1 MGTSNAKAAADAA
14 EPPKSTWDKVIT
26 STPVVMTIVATV
38 LAGLSSSE
46 MNQAQYYRATAAQQQ
61 SKASDQWA
69 LFQAKRGRASDAE
82 QRAEMFLTLGDAGPF
97 SIDQVTALPKRTSAA
112 ATAPAAT
119 QAIGTLDDPA
129 VKTAAEM
136 LRNPVLAPTP
146 PPKFDDPAVAAAYD
160 ALRKNEAETADRAL
174 FAKVTDKSLHEALR
188 KAEQRT
194 RESDDALNPID
205 AGVLKL
211 AKAVDAMAAGG
222 DAAQTRRVRAS
233 FNAARLKFEDARQH
247 EAAKLNQVSA
257 YLYEI
262 SVHRATIES
271 ERHRTR
277 SVYFFFGMLG
287 AQAAVTLATIAIAAR
302 TRSTLW
308 ILAATIGVI
317 AVAYAGYVYLF
328 T

>member
-1 MGTSNAKAAADAA
+1 MGTSNAKASAADA
-14 EPPKSTWDKVIT
+14 EPPKSTLDKVIT

-38 LAGLSSSE
+38 LAGLSTSE
-46 MNQAQYYRATAAQQQ
+46 MNQAQYFRATAAQQQ

-69 LFQAKRGRASDAE
+69 LFQAKRGRAADAE
-82 QRAEMFLTLGDAGPF
+82 QRAELFLTLGEAGPF
-97 SIDQVTALPKRTSAA
+97 SIDQVTTLPRA
-112 ATAPAAT
+112 ATTTPAAT
-119 QAIGTLDDPA
+119 QAAGMLDDPG

-136 LRNPVLAPTP
+136 LRNPVLPSTP

-160 ALRKNEAETADRAL
+160 ALRKNEGETADRAL

-211 AKAVDAMAAGG
+211 AKAVDGMAGG
-222 DAAQTRRVRAS
+222 TADAAQARRVRAS

-247 EAAKLNQVSA
+247 EVAKLNQVTA

-262 SVHRATIES
+262 SVRRATIES

-277 SVYFFFGMLG
+277 SLYFFFGMLG
-287 AQAAVTLATIAIAAR
+287 TQAAVTLATIAIAAR
-302 TRSTLW
+302 ERSALW
-308 ILAATIGVI
+308 VMAAVIGVL